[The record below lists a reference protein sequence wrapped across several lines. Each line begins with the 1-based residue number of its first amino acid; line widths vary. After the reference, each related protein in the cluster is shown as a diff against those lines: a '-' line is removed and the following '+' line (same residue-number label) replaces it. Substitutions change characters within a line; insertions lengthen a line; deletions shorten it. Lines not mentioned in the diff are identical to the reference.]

1 MPDGIPTW
9 EEIAREHGR
18 FLYTVAYRL
27 AGSDADAQDLVQEAL
42 LRVRRGLET
51 YTPGSLEAWLARIV
65 TNVFLDEVRRRRR
78 RPSTAFPE
86 QPDLVLP
93 PTVAADE
100 ASEALSD
107 EVQARARGAAG
118 GVPHRGR
125 AVRCRRLVVRRD
137 RRRPGHPGR
146 HRALAHPPRPPP
158 AADGA
163 VVSSQF
169 DSGLP
174 EDLISAYLDG
184 ECSEAERA
192 AVAARLESDPEWQAV
207 FAEVSAARDAVR
219 ALPPVEPPAGFIES
233 LIDADAPNRARAHRS
248 RRARTFAGLAA
259 VAAIVAGFVLAS
271 PKHDNTRV
279 APPIAT
285 LADSHGATVS
295 LQSDPVSGLAPIA
308 ATPGSTEP
316 RP

>member
-51 YTPGSLEAWLARIV
+51 YSPGSLEAWLARIV

-78 RPSTAFPE
+78 RPSTAFPD

-107 EVQARARGAAG
+107 EVQDALAAL
-118 GVPHRGR
+118 PEEFRI
-125 AVRCRRLVVRRD
+125 AVVLCDVVGLSYD
-137 RRRPGHPGR
+137 EIADAQDNPGR

-158 AADGA
+158 APDGA

-184 ECSEAERA
+184 ECTETERA
-192 AVAARLESDPEWQAV
+192 AVAARLESDNEWQAV
-207 FAEVSAARDAVR
+207 FAEVSAARDALR
-219 ALPPVEPPAGFIES
+219 ALPPVEPPAGFIEF
-233 LIDADAPNRARAHRS
+233 LIDADAPKRARAHRS

-259 VAAIVAGFVLAS
+259 VAAIVAGFMLAS